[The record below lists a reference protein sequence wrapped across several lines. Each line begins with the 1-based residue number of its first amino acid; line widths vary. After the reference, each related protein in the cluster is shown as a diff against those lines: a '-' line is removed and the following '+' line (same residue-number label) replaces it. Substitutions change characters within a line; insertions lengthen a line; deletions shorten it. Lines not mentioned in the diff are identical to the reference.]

1 MIEFKKVT
9 ATYRKNIGIFDI
21 SFKVNKGELVFLMGP
36 TGAGKSTVL
45 RAIYRDLLI
54 DTGSILL
61 DNEDITNSSNYKIPI
76 IRRKIGMIFQ
86 DFKLLNN
93 RTVLENVGMPLRI
106 IGCSKSYMIDKVNS
120 ILTKV
125 GLAGLNNAF
134 PYELSG
140 GEQQRVCIARA
151 LVKNPKI
158 ILQKLCLLLAIPFEE
173 KMLNWK
179 KGARQED
186 GIWAKYW
193 YKNLHNSTGFLPY
206 TEKEINLKNSNL
218 ALSEK
223 CQPYYE
229 FLTNKSITV

>member
-54 DTGSILL
+54 DSGDIFI
-61 DNEDITNSSNYKIPI
+61 DGENITNSSNYKIPI

-93 RTVLENVGMPLRI
+93 RNVFENVGLPLRI
-106 IGCSKSYMIDKVNS
+106 IGESNSAIKDKVDN
-120 ILTKV
+120 ILAKV
-125 GLAGLNNAF
+125 GLAGFNNAY

-151 LVKNPKI
+151 LVNNPKV
-158 ILQKLCLLLAIPFEE
+158 ILADEPTGNLDPNVSDEILDILESFTQNGSSVLMSTHNFPLIKPR
-173 KMLNWK
+173 K
-179 KGARQED
+179 KRFIE
-186 GIWAKYW
+186 
-193 YKNLHNSTGFLPY
+193 L
-206 TEKEINLKNSNL
+206 SNGRV
-218 ALSEK
+218 
-223 CQPYYE
+223 
-229 FLTNKSITV
+229 ID

>member
-9 ATYRKNIGIFDI
+9 ATYRQNIGIFDI

-45 RAIYRDLLI
+45 KAIYRDLLI
-54 DTGSILL
+54 DTGNILL

-125 GLAGLNNAF
+125 GLAGLNNVF

-151 LVKNPKI
+151 LVSNPKI
-158 ILQKLCLLLAIPFEE
+158 ILADEPTGNLDPNVSDEILDILENFTQNGSTVLMSTHNFPLIKPR
-173 KMLNWK
+173 K
-179 KGARQED
+179 KRFIE
-186 GIWAKYW
+186 
-193 YKNLHNSTGFLPY
+193 L
-206 TEKEINLKNSNL
+206 SNGR
-218 ALSEK
+218 
-223 CQPYYE
+223 
-229 FLTNKSITV
+229 IVD

>member
-45 RAIYRDLLI
+45 KAIYRDLLI
-54 DTGSILL
+54 DSGSILL

-86 DFKLLNN
+86 DFKLLDN

-125 GLAGLNNAF
+125 GLAGLNNVF

-151 LVKNPKI
+151 LVNNPKI
-158 ILQKLCLLLAIPFEE
+158 ILADEPTGNLDPNVSDEILDILENFTKNGSTVLMSTHNFPLIKPR
-173 KMLNWK
+173 K
-179 KGARQED
+179 KRFIE
-186 GIWAKYW
+186 
-193 YKNLHNSTGFLPY
+193 L
-206 TEKEINLKNSNL
+206 SNGR
-218 ALSEK
+218 
-223 CQPYYE
+223 
-229 FLTNKSITV
+229 IVD

>member
-36 TGAGKSTVL
+36 TGAGKSTAL
-45 RAIYRDLLI
+45 KAIYRDLLI

-151 LVKNPKI
+151 LVSNPKI
-158 ILQKLCLLLAIPFEE
+158 ILADEPTGNLDPNVSDEILDILENFTQKGSTVLMSTHNFPLIKPR
-173 KMLNWK
+173 K
-179 KGARQED
+179 KSFIE
-186 GIWAKYW
+186 
-193 YKNLHNSTGFLPY
+193 L
-206 TEKEINLKNSNL
+206 SNGR
-218 ALSEK
+218 
-223 CQPYYE
+223 
-229 FLTNKSITV
+229 IVD

>member
-21 SFKVNKGELVFLMGP
+21 SFKVTKGELVFLMGP

-45 RAIYRDLLI
+45 KAIYRDLLI

-125 GLAGLNNAF
+125 GLAGLNSAF

-151 LVKNPKI
+151 LVNNPKI
-158 ILQKLCLLLAIPFEE
+158 ILADEPTGNLDPNVSDEILDILENFTQNGSTVLMSTHNFPLIKPR
-173 KMLNWK
+173 K
-179 KGARQED
+179 KRFIE
-186 GIWAKYW
+186 
-193 YKNLHNSTGFLPY
+193 L
-206 TEKEINLKNSNL
+206 SNGR
-218 ALSEK
+218 
-223 CQPYYE
+223 
-229 FLTNKSITV
+229 IVD